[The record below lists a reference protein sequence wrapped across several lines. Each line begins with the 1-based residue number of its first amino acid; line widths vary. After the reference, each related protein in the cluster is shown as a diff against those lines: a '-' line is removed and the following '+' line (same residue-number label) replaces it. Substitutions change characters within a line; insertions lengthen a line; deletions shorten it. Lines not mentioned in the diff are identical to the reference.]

1 MRRIFGF
8 IRRYTVV
15 AITIVVGVVG
25 LVLFFS
31 GLPVVAQWLT
41 TAYAIVIAA
50 MQAWDMLRGLFKG
63 RVGIDILAI
72 IAIAATL
79 AVGEYW
85 ASLVIVLML
94 SGGEALED
102 FASQRARRE
111 VSALLER
118 TPVQAHRV
126 ATDESIVDVPI
137 DEVAIGDV
145 LLVRP
150 AEVVPVDGLLMTE
163 AASVDESSL
172 TGESLPVELMRGAS
186 VMSGSVNGPSVF
198 TMRASAVAA
207 DSQYQR
213 VVALVGAAAES
224 RAPIVRLAD
233 RFAVPFTLVAL
244 AIAGLAWWLSGDPVR
259 FAEVMVVATPCPLL
273 IAAPVAFIAGMSRS
287 AKAGVIVKGGGTL
300 EQLSRVRTVG
310 FDKTGTLTHGT
321 PDVVDVRPSGGL
333 DAGTGGVA
341 AGLRADELLSL
352 VASVE
357 QYSSHV
363 LAASILATATRRGLT
378 IHPGTDAAES
388 ATNGVEATVEGR
400 RVAVG
405 KRAFIAGLGAVIDS
419 PLPVGGQLAV
429 YVAVDGQYAGE
440 VILADRV
447 RENAAATVQR
457 LRELGV
463 RDILMLT
470 GDLRPT
476 AEHVAQQVG
485 IEHVE
490 AECLPEDKVRIVSGA
505 TERPVMMVGDGVNDA
520 PVLASADIGVAM
532 GARGSTAASESAD
545 VVIMLDDIG
554 KTVRAVEIGRA
565 TTRVALESIW
575 IGIGLSIGLM
585 IVATFGLLPAIVG
598 AVLQE
603 VVDLATILWA
613 LRALGGPAERA
624 LVGAR
629 AVSAGAA
636 SGEAG
641 ASGVASGAAGSG
653 AAGSSGVGSGGP
665 AVGSTNVSSAK
676 RR

>member
-1 MRRIFGF
+1 MRRILRFV
-8 IRRYTVV
+8 RRYAVV
-15 AITIVVGVVG
+15 AITIGVGVGG
-25 LVLFFS
+25 LALFFS
-31 GLPVVAQWLT
+31 GVPVAAQWLIT
-41 TAYAIVIAA
+41 VYAIVIAA
-50 MQAWDMLRGLFKG
+50 MQAWHMLRGLFKG
-63 RVGIDILAI
+63 RVGIDVLAI

-111 VSALLER
+111 VSALLAR
-118 TPVQAHRV
+118 SPMQAHRV
-126 ATDESIVDVPI
+126 AEDESIVDVPI
-137 DEVAIGDV
+137 DDVAVGDV

-150 AEVVPVDGLLMTE
+150 AEVVPVDGLLVSE
-163 AASVDESSL
+163 AAPVDESSL
-172 TGESLPVELMRGAS
+172 TGESLPVELTRGAS
-186 VMSGSVNGPSVF
+186 VMSGSVNGPTVF
-198 TMRASAVAA
+198 TMRASAIAA

-213 VVALVGAAAES
+213 VVALVGAAAQS

-244 AIAGLAWWLSGDPVR
+244 AIGGLAWWLSGDPVR

-333 DAGTGGVA
+333 SADE
-341 AGLRADELLSL
+341 LSADELLSL

-363 LAASILATATRRGLT
+363 LAASILVTAARRGLA
-378 IHPGTDAAES
+378 IHPGTDATEH
-388 ATNGVEATVEGR
+388 ATNGVEATVDGR

-405 KRAFIAGLGAVIDS
+405 KRAFIGGLGAVIDS

-429 YVAVDGQYAGE
+429 YVAVDGHYAGD
-440 VILADRV
+440 VILADRI

-457 LRELGV
+457 FRELGV

-476 AEHVAQQVG
+476 AEHVAEQVG
-485 IEHVE
+485 IDNVR
-490 AECLPEDKVRIVSGA
+490 AECLPEDKVRIISEA

-565 TTRVALESIW
+565 TTRVALEAIW

-624 LVGAR
+624 VVGAR
-629 AVSAGAA
+629 AVPAGA
-636 SGEAG
+636 
-641 ASGVASGAAGSG
+641 V
-653 AAGSSGVGSGGP
+653 
-665 AVGSTNVSSAK
+665 VSSSTGG
-676 RR
+676 